1 MKNRNKLVS
10 TAISSLLALS
20 AAAVATEAYSASPPL
35 EKCFGVVKAGKNDCG
50 VKSLGTA
57 CQGTSTKDA
66 QPDAYLDVI
75 KGNCEKIVGGS
86 LTAKK

>member
-20 AAAVATEAYSASPPL
+20 ATAVATEAYSAGPPL

-57 CQGTSTKDA
+57 CQGTSSKDA
-66 QPDAYLDVI
+66 QPDAYIDVI